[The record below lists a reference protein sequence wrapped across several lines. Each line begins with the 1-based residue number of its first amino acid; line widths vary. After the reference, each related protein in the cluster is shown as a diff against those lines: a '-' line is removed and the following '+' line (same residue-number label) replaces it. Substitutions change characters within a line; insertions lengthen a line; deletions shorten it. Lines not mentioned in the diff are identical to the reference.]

1 MNRID
6 KLFPMDNRPI
16 QVETRKELP
25 LPKGLSNR
33 FRNARDVWL
42 RGTSADKLLLQEQA
56 FRQRG
61 NLPLI

>member
-6 KLFPMDNRPI
+6 KLFPMDNHPI

-25 LPKGLSNR
+25 LPASLSRR

-42 RGTSADKLLLQEQA
+42 RGTSADKLLLQEQGL
-56 FRQRG
+56 RRRG